1 MFVLFAE
8 ILLRILIEGF
18 LASRRAEVI
27 GLSLV
32 FGRSSR
38 GGGVNVHVA
47 DGVMYGI
54 VHDWLLLLDSI
65 RHKIDFVAR
74 HRITQGIYAIL
85 PIFRQAYIRMA
96 IGSMNR

>member
-8 ILLRILIEGF
+8 ILLRIFIEGF

-27 GLSLV
+27 GLSFV

-38 GGGVNVHVA
+38 GCGVNVHVA

-65 RHKIDFVAR
+65 RHKIDLVELQP
-74 HRITQGIYAIL
+74 ITQG
-85 PIFRQAYIRMA
+85 M
-96 IGSMNR
+96 